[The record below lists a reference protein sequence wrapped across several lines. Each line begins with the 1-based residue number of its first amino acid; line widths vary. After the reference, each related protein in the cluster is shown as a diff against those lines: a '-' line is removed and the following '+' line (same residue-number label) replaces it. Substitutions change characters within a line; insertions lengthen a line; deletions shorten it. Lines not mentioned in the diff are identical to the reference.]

1 MSDTTVD
8 DRVVSLKFDNKQF
21 EAEAKKTLSTLDN
34 LDKKIKSQDAVKG
47 LTELDKA
54 LDKTIKPLNNMG
66 SAVDGI
72 KMKFS
77 AMQIVALR
85 TLERITDS
93 AIDTGKKLISSL
105 SIDQVTSGWSKYE
118 QKTANVQTLINSTGK
133 SIEEI
138 NGYLAKL
145 MWYSDETSFGF
156 TDMTSA
162 LATMVT
168 TGGDMDRLIPMI
180 EGIGNAVAYAGKGAA
195 EFSRVIFNL
204 NQSYSRGSLTTQDF
218 RSVELAGASS
228 KQLKE
233 FLIQAA
239 EEVGTIEKGAGAL
252 AKWDSYLSEHQI
264 TSEAMEIAFSR
275 FSKYTEA
282 VKEAVDNGTYANAT
296 EAMEHMSTDGFE
308 KVAVSAF
315 ESAQNAKSFTEAI
328 EATKDAV
335 SSSWMDIFNSIFGNF
350 AQARN
355 LWTDLTERLYEAF
368 AVPIQEKAATIKTVM
383 GMSESWLELSNMVE
397 KTGMTMEYFRKAA
410 TYTARE
416 NGIAIDDMIAEYGT
430 FEETLQEGWLSGE
443 MLRTTFSNILDRARP
458 LTTAAA
464 NLGITID
471 ELTEDQA
478 KANGVTI
485 EQIELLKTLQKEAS
499 MANTSVGSLLDKI
512 ANEQTG
518 RQKLV
523 NSFSNIL
530 DMVHSLRQ
538 AFKDAWSEVFP
549 KKDVSFWFSVINKS
563 DFLHILLKFRH
574 FELAAR
580 VSSRLF

>member
-105 SIDQVTSGWSKYE
+105 SIDQVTTGWSKYE

-162 LATMVT
+162 LSTMVT
-168 TGGDMDRLIPMI
+168 TGGDMEKLIPMI

-195 EFSRVIFNL
+195 EFSRVIYNL

-239 EEVGTIEKGAGAL
+239 EEVGTIKKGAGTL
-252 AKWDSYLSEHQI
+252 SKWDMYLTKHMI
-264 TSEAMEIAFSR
+264 TSEAMEIAFTR

-282 VKEAVDNGTYANAT
+282 VKAAVDNGTYANAT
-296 EAMEHMSTDGFE
+296 EAMEHMSVDGFE

-368 AVPIQEKAATIKTVM
+368 AIPIQEKAATIRTVM

-397 KTGMTMEYFRKAA
+397 RTGMTMDYFRNAA
-410 TYTARE
+410 VVTAKE
-416 NGIAIDDMIAEYGT
+416 NGIAIEEMISEYGT
-430 FEETLQEGWLSGE
+430 FEETLQEGWLNGE
-443 MLRTTFSNILDRARP
+443 MLRKTFSKILEMSD
-458 LTTAAA
+458 L
-464 NLGITID
+464 
-471 ELTEDQA
+471 
-478 KANGVTI
+478 
-485 EQIELLKTLQKEAS
+485 LLKQLS
-499 MANTSVGSLLDKI
+499 
-512 ANEQTG
+512 
-518 RQKLV
+518 
-523 NSFSNIL
+523 IL
-530 DMVHSLRQ
+530 
-538 AFKDAWSEVFP
+538 E
-549 KKDVSFWFSVINKS
+549 
-563 DFLHILLKFRH
+563 
-574 FELAAR
+574 
-580 VSSRLF
+580 